1 LHESSALEQEERRLS
16 LEFAVEYQCALRARY
31 REEHLRAWGRLSS
44 LHTRL
49 TTGEAAAPSEDK
61 LRFIENARSE
71 VEVMHAE
78 TLMCSSCPASL
89 PQGTAGEG
97 ESVGCLG
104 RITYPIEAQ
113 FEKFLAD
120 RVQLALD
127 TMDEADQP
135 RLLRILIDAESPFDG
150 EGTKELRRVTTSK
163 GLRFFELRLPI
174 QFAREAAHLT
184 TDNLFDLLAGFRS
197 EDSGQTS
204 YTREF
209 PFAAAAD
216 YYDFLDFILRN
227 DLTESERSRLHARSR
242 NYAQFLRLLNALERA
257 EALHTRLLLD

>member
-1 LHESSALEQEERRLS
+1 
-16 LEFAVEYQCALRARY
+16 
-31 REEHLRAWGRLSS
+31 
-44 LHTRL
+44 
-49 TTGEAAAPSEDK
+49 
-61 LRFIENARSE
+61 
-71 VEVMHAE
+71 M
-78 TLMCSSCPASL
+78 
-89 PQGTAGEG
+89 
-97 ESVGCLG
+97 
-104 RITYPIEAQ
+104 
-113 FEKFLAD
+113 
-120 RVQLALD
+120 QLALD
-127 TMDEADQP
+127 TLDECDQP

-150 EGTKELRRVTTSK
+150 EATKELRRVTTSK

-184 TDNLFDLLAGFRS
+184 TDNLFDLLAGFHS

-227 DLTESERSRLHARSR
+227 DLTESERERLHARSH

-257 EALHTRLLLD
+257 EALHTRLLID